1 MCLFFGLLLF
11 GPRLVGVLWWLFQPL
26 RWDASFATFL
36 IPLLGLVF
44 LPWTTVMYV
53 LVAPGGIHGLDVIWL
68 LLAVLADVASYGG
81 GVYGRSRRRTMSA

>member
-11 GPRLVGVLWWLFQPL
+11 GPRLVGVLWWLFEPL
-26 RWDASFATFL
+26 RWGAAFTTFL

-53 LVAPGGIHGLDVIWL
+53 LVAPGGIHGLDAIWL
-68 LLAVLADVASYGG
+68 LLAVLADVSSYAGG
-81 GVYGRSRRRTMSA
+81 AYGRSRRRTIAA